1 MKWLYR
7 LLFIRKIKLN
17 PAIFNKL
24 DSIENKKNTSN
35 ADRRKAARFLRKYRK
50 NIFLNN
56 KKQFWSTSSRVYDTN
71 II

>member
-7 LLFIRKIKLN
+7 LLFIRKVKLD

-24 DSIENKKNTSN
+24 DNIEKKKKTTY
-35 ADRRKAARFLRKYRK
+35 ADKRKAARFLRKYRK

-56 KKQFWSTSSRVYDTN
+56 KKQFWSASSKVYDTN

>member
-7 LLFIRKIKLN
+7 LLFIRKVKLD
-17 PAIFNKL
+17 PVIFNKL
-24 DSIENKKNTSN
+24 DNVENKKKKSYT
-35 ADRRKAARFLRKYRK
+35 DKRKAARFLRKYRK

-56 KKQFWSTSSRVYDTN
+56 KKQFWSTSSKVYDSN